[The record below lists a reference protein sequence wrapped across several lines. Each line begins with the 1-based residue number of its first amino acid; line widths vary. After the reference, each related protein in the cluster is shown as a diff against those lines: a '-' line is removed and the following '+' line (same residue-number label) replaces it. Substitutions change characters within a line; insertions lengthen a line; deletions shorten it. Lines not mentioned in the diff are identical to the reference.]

1 MSARRAVRLS
11 IFWLVVG
18 VGFGAL
24 LMLAEGSDTAVN
36 YWTVYMLERT
46 LSFDNV
52 FIFLLILGFFGLAG
66 PQGRRVVWYAVAAAL
81 VLRGLAIA
89 IGAELIGS
97 FSWVTY
103 LLGALLIIFAVRMV
117 REDVGEFDPQSSAI
131 VRAIQR
137 FVPVVTAPDPR
148 HFVTRHEGRLAV
160 TPTGL
165 ALCAMVAADI
175 TFAVDSIPAA
185 FGITLD
191 VLPIWLANAT
201 ALLGLIPLL
210 VLVRLLVKRF
220 RFMKQTL
227 AVVLVFIGVRLLVEH
242 VVSIGPVPSL
252 AIVLAI
258 IALGVVLSVFA
269 DRLRPPPVAE
279 EELRRPPRCPP
290 ALEGAYSPSPATL
303 KASAGS

>member
-1 MSARRAVRLS
+1 MSARRAVHLS
-11 IFWLVVG
+11 IFWLAVG
-18 VGFGAL
+18 LGFGAL
-24 LMLAEGSDTAVN
+24 LLLAAGSETAVN

-66 PQGRRVVWYAVAAAL
+66 PQGRRVVWYAIAAAL
-81 VLRGLAIA
+81 VLRGAAIA
-89 IGAELIGS
+89 IGAQLIGS
-97 FSWVTY
+97 FTWVTY
-103 LLGALLIIFAVRMV
+103 VLGALLIVFAVRMV
-117 REDVGEFDPQSSAI
+117 REEVGEFDPQSSAM
-131 VRAIQR
+131 VRAIR
-137 FVPVVTAPDPR
+137 RVVPVTSAPDAR
-148 HFVTRHEGRLAV
+148 DFMTRHKGGLAV

-227 AVVLVFIGVRLLVEH
+227 AAVLGFIGVRLLVEH
-242 VVSIGPVPSL
+242 VVSIDPVLSL

-258 IALGVVLSVFA
+258 LASGVVLSVLV
-269 DRLRPPPVAE
+269 DRLRPPPAAE
-279 EELRRPPRCPP
+279 EAVRRPPRCPP
-290 ALEGAYSPSPATL
+290 ALAVSDH
-303 KASAGS
+303 